1 MVKNRELNTW
11 FDLFNT
17 TKQILPVIKIDSFNS
32 ISDDVFRI
40 GYNIPKTKNN
50 IMLSIMNLDSFN
62 KKILNP
68 DYYREIVN
76 NYYGRFDFVKGN
88 HFGIRD
94 EIYNAVTNFEDL
106 RGIYDSTFSSDDIPL
121 YFVVVIG
128 AQRGIHLTLFILCN
142 SQTYTIGLGYYGETE
157 KNTNFNVK
165 TSDLES
171 SLKVPLGLHAGISSL
186 YTPDYL
192 LDVSKDNRIVDIGI
206 LTNIHLNNIRKY
218 ISSASRLTSK
228 CIIDPDD
235 NSHILITQNF
245 LTGLPQKYFTI
256 SNNLLSDSYI
266 NCTSFITSIFS
277 NINCQRGIPIN
288 PVIPTWCNTSP
299 PTNQSKLQEAFNLFY
314 DKSSGSAIKLVE
326 FLQLNKK
333 RKICADGDTECII
346 SGGKY
351 KKTRKGK
358 NRKGKTRK
366 SHTSRKG
373 NNSKGKKTIS
383 VKHR

>member
-1 MVKNRELNTW
+1 MSQLLKYYNSNKSTYDEPLEPLDRAEGGFQIKFSDVTNVKN
-11 FDLFNT
+11 
-17 TKQILPVIKIDSFNS
+17 V
-32 ISDDVFRI
+32 
-40 GYNIPKTKNN
+40 
-50 IMLSIMNLDSFN
+50 
-62 KKILNP
+62 
-68 DYYREIVN
+68 
-76 NYYGRFDFVKGN
+76 
-88 HFGIRD
+88 H
-94 EIYNAVTNFEDL
+94 
-106 RGIYDSTFSSDDIPL
+106 
-121 YFVVVIG
+121 
-128 AQRGIHLTLFILCN
+128 C
-142 SQTYTIGLGYYGETE
+142 
-157 KNTNFNVK
+157 
-165 TSDLES
+165 
-171 SLKVPLGLHAGISSL
+171 
-186 YTPDYL
+186 
-192 LDVSKDNRIVDIGI
+192 
-206 LTNIHLNNIRKY
+206 
-218 ISSASRLTSK
+218 
-228 CIIDPDD
+228 DPND
-235 NSHILITQNF
+235 NSRILITQNF

-383 VKHR
+383 LKHR